1 MVNLNSGSASWPV
14 RGIIFDKDGTLLDF
28 QYMWGRWTLILL
40 EKLKAC
46 GGTPDWHAA
55 LGITVTGDTVVHDPD
70 GPLAMASNEQTIAIL
85 AWHLYRGGLPWNRAL
100 SYVSEAV
107 METNR
112 ELEELRPVQPMP
124 GLLLFLERCKAAG
137 VKMAVATSDDTAM
150 AEQHLGWL
158 GIRHYFEAVIGA
170 DRVKRGKPHPDMA
183 VLACLELGLQPE
195 ETVMIGDTK
204 ADIQMAAEA
213 GMQAGIMIGGADSG
227 RADAHILSYDSLQI
241 SGGGQEN
248 G

>member
-1 MVNLNSGSASWPV
+1 MINLYSGSASWPV
-14 RGIIFDKDGTLLDF
+14 RGIIFDKDGTILDF
-28 QYMWGRWTLILL
+28 QHMWGRWTQILL
-40 EKLKAC
+40 EKLTGF
-46 GGTPDWHAA
+46 GGEPDWHAA
-55 LGITVTGDTVVHDPD
+55 LGIRAAGDTVVHDPD

-85 AWHLYRGGLPWNRAL
+85 AWHLYREGLPWNRA
-100 SYVSEAV
+100 VSLVSQAV

-124 GLLLFLERCKAAG
+124 GLLSFLERCREAG
-137 VKMAVATSDDTAM
+137 IKMAVATSDDTAM
-150 AEQHLGWL
+150 AEQHLEWL
-158 GIRHYFEAVIGA
+158 GIRRYFQAVVGA

-195 ETVMIGDTK
+195 EAVMIGDTK

-213 GMQAGIMIGGADSG
+213 GMKAGIMIGGADSSG
-227 RADAHILSYDSLQI
+227 ASAHILSYDSLGI
-241 SGGGQEN
+241 SGGGEEN